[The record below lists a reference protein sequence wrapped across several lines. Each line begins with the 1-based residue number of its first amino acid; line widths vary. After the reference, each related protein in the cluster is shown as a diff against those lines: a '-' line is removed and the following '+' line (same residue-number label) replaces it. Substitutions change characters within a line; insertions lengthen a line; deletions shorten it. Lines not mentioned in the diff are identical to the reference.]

1 MQRLKVS
8 ASCPSCGAPFEFLEG
23 SNVSR
28 CPFCDL
34 PLFFQSPE
42 RILSYYLESKLSHRE
57 VPFIVDRF
65 RKKRKE
71 TLPDKIEQIKL
82 CYLPFWRLTVQVFY
96 AKINL
101 SFLASP
107 QEEKEIELLT
117 KDWDINFPA
126 HISNDLKIATL
137 GMRPDWLKLKLL
149 TGINLLKEGQVLN
162 PELDPKEAK
171 EKALKSLNFFMQNKK
186 SMEEELVLKLADENL
201 SLIYFPLWVV
211 NFMAGEEKY
220 FQIIDGIAKRTLF
233 QSRSN
238 FELKTNINEG
248 TKESYSLK
256 IVPHRCPN
264 CGWDL
269 PVLPFHLVFP
279 CENCQRVWK
288 ISEQGYLPVKA
299 EIAAPEGQK
308 TNTAT
313 RTIEYYPFW
322 VFQAKP
328 WDKRDFTIRKLVE
341 LFPSEIGW
349 FQVRDKSKPFLFYV
363 PAFEIKNLNKIP
375 SISLAFTRSQPDLE
389 KKSWETEKLNG
400 AIRSEED
407 ARKIAELL
415 WLGLIHSKINLKAD
429 NCKDL
434 ILENAKIIW
443 YPFQQEGAFLTDSSI
458 GYSFQ
463 KTR

>member
-28 CPFCDL
+28 CPFCNL
-34 PLFFQSPE
+34 PFFFQSPE
-42 RILSYYLESKLSHRE
+42 RILSYYLESRLSRRE

-65 RKKRKE
+65 RKEQKE
-71 TLPDKIEQIKL
+71 ALPDRIEQIKL
-82 CYLPFWRLTVQVFY
+82 CYLSFWRFTAQVFY

-107 QEEKEIELLT
+107 QEEKEIEILT

-137 GMRPDWLKLKLL
+137 GMRPDWLKLKFL
-149 TGINLLKEGQVLN
+149 TGINLLKDGQVLDQ
-162 PELDPKEAK
+162 ELSPKEAK
-171 EKALKSLNFFMQNKK
+171 EKAAKSLNFFMQDKK
-186 SMEEELVLKLADENL
+186 SREEELILKLVDENL
-201 SLIYFPLWVV
+201 SLLYFPLWVV
-211 NFMAGEEKY
+211 NFIAGEEKY

-233 QSRSN
+233 QSRSH
-238 FELKTNINEG
+238 FELKTNISEG
-248 TKESYSLK
+248 AKESYSLR

-288 ISEQGYLPVKA
+288 ISEEGYLPVKA
-299 EIAAPEGQK
+299 EITAPEGQK
-308 TNTAT
+308 TKTAT
-313 RTIEYYPFW
+313 GAIEYYPLW

-328 WDKRDFTIRKLVE
+328 RDDGNFTIRKLAE

-415 WLGLIHSKINLKAD
+415 WLGIIHSKINFRAD

-463 KTR
+463 KTK

>member
-28 CPFCDL
+28 CPFCNL

-42 RILSYYLESKLSHRE
+42 RILSYYLESELSHRE

-65 RKKRKE
+65 RKKQKE
-71 TLPDKIEQIKL
+71 TLPDRIEQIKL
-82 CYLPFWRLTVQVFY
+82 YYLSFWRFTAQVFY

-107 QEEKEIELLT
+107 QEEKEIEILT

-149 TGINLLKEGQVLN
+149 TDINLLRDGQVLDLELN
-162 PELDPKEAK
+162 PKKAK
-171 EKALKSLNFFMQNKK
+171 EKAIKSLNFFMQNKK
-186 SMEEELVLKLADENL
+186 TREEELVLKLVDENL
-201 SLIYFPLWVV
+201 SQIYFPLWLV
-211 NFMAGEEKY
+211 NFIAGEEKY

-233 QSRSN
+233 QSQSH
-238 FELKTNINEG
+238 FELKANTNKG
-248 TKESYSLK
+248 TRESYPLR
-256 IVPHRCPN
+256 IVPYRCPN

-279 CENCQRVWK
+279 CENCQRIWK
-288 ISEQGYLPVKA
+288 ISGQEYLPVKA
-299 EIAAPEGQK
+299 EIAAPEGQETK
-308 TNTAT
+308 TTT
-313 RTIEYYPFW
+313 GSIEYYPFW
-322 VFQAKP
+322 VFQARP
-328 WDKRDFTIRKLVE
+328 RDEGNFTIRKLVE

-363 PAFEIKNLNKIP
+363 PAFEIKNLGKIP
-375 SISLAFTRSQPDLE
+375 AISLAFTRSQPDLE
-389 KKSWETEKLNG
+389 EKIWETEKLNG

-415 WLGLIHSKINLKAD
+415 WLGIIHSKINLRAD

-443 YPFQQEGAFLTDSSI
+443 YPFEQEGAFLTDFSI